1 MEGFFM
7 PVSEV
12 PAELIEAYKRTQ
24 YLVHTKDG
32 ILALRVGQ
40 PSKELANLIH
50 AARAV
55 GGAFITAENPFSEA
69 LAADENKARQAHLRE
84 DLVGLGAVVIDGA
97 GQGDDPSWPAE
108 ASYAAIGISR
118 EQACDLGRKY
128 QQNAI
133 VWFGAGGTPNLIV
146 LR

>member
-1 MEGFFM
+1 MSG
-7 PVSEV
+7 SEV

-24 YLVHTKDG
+24 YRAFTDSGEIMLRIGEPSRAAAQLV
-32 ILALRVGQ
+32 
-40 PSKELANLIH
+40 E
-50 AARAV
+50 AAGAS
-55 GGAFITAENPFSEA
+55 GGVFITAENPLSQT
-69 LAADENKARQAHLRE
+69 LAADENLARQTHLRE
-84 DLVGLGAVVIDGA
+84 DLVGLGAVVIEGA

-118 EQACDLGRKY
+118 VQACELGRKY

-133 VWFGAGGTPNLIV
+133 VWFDASGMPELIL

>member
-1 MEGFFM
+1 M

-40 PSKELANLIH
+40 PSKELADLIH
-50 AARAV
+50 AAQAV
-55 GGAFITAENPFSEA
+55 SGTFITAENPFSEA

-84 DLVGLGAVVIDGA
+84 DLIGLGAVVIDGA

-108 ASYAAIGISR
+108 ASYAAIGISL
-118 EQACDLGRKY
+118 EQACELGRKY
-128 QQNAI
+128 LQNAI
-133 VWFGAGGTPNLIV
+133 IWFDASGTPELIL

>member
-1 MEGFFM
+1 MS
-7 PVSEV
+7 VSEV

-24 YLVHTKDG
+24 YLVQTKDG

-40 PSKELANLIH
+40 PSKKLADLIH
-50 AARAV
+50 AAQPV
-55 GGAFITAENPFSEA
+55 GGAFITAENPFSRA
-69 LAADENKARQAHLRE
+69 LAANENKVRQAHLLE
-84 DLVGLGAVVIDGA
+84 DLVALGAVVINGA
-97 GQGDDPSWPAE
+97 GQGDDPGWPAE

-118 EQACDLGRKY
+118 KQACELGRKY

-133 VWFGAGGTPNLIV
+133 IWFAACGTPELIV

>member
-12 PAELIEAYKRTQ
+12 PAELIEAYKRTH

-84 DLVGLGAVVIDGA
+84 DLVGLGAVIIDGA
-97 GQGDDPSWPAE
+97 GQANDPSWPAE

-128 QQNAI
+128 QQNGI
-133 VWFGAGGTPNLIV
+133 IWFGAGGTPELIV